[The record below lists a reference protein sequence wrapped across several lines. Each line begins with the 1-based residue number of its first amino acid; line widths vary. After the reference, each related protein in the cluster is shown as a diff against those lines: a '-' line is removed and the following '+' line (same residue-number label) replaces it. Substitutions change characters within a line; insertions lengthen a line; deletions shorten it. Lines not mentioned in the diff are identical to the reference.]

1 MGRGGASWRQTEV
14 PKEQVTMARQDIA
27 YFTSLDE
34 AKRSVNTA
42 LTSVAVDQQVVV
54 WDTNYGRFVVAIY
67 QDEAPGSNAVW
78 KADVRK
84 KV

>member
-1 MGRGGASWRQTEV
+1 
-14 PKEQVTMARQDIA
+14 MARQDIA

-34 AKRSVNTA
+34 AKRSAESVNRA